1 MEDSIIY
8 IEDISPKGFEK
19 MFEDMES
26 SHKNIEK
33 GRKGCK
39 TLTYQYANVS
49 VPVTVR
55 PCVNAGNAVAFCCG
69 EPDIKRSYCSL
80 KHGGNGGGGCRFTLS
95 QCICIEVPIEF
106 DANALIGTPCVECGE
121 AGVAD
126 GCDNCCK

>member
-1 MEDSIIY
+1 
-8 IEDISPKGFEK
+8 
-19 MFEDMES
+19 MFDNINDT
-26 SHKNIEK
+26 HKNDDK

-55 PCVNAGNAVAFCCG
+55 PSVNAGNAVAFCCG
-69 EPDIKRSYCSL
+69 EPDIRRSSCSL
-80 KHGGNGGGGCRFTLS
+80 KSSGNGGGGCRFTLS

-121 AGVAD
+121 VGVAND
-126 GCDNCCK
+126 CEDCGK